1 MKGYSILETLIY
13 SAILALIAALSV
25 ASIIS
30 SWKGLQ
36 KSRVEGGLA
45 SNGEFVLER
54 ITRDIRL
61 AENVGLGS
69 LFSASPGVLEL
80 VFASTTVKY
89 SVSGQTIQRQE
100 GSAGPENLTS
110 LNARD
115 LSLTF
120 WQETVFSSKVSSRIV
135 KIEFTLE
142 SGEGNLVKQK
152 KFFGSAVLRGEY

>member
-1 MKGYSILETLIY
+1 MRGYSILETLIY

-36 KSRVEGGLA
+36 KSMVDGRLA

-69 LFSASPGVLEL
+69 IFGSSPGILEL
-80 VFASTTVKY
+80 VFGSTTTKY
-89 SVSGQTIQRQE
+89 FISGQTIQRRE
-100 GSAGPENLTS
+100 NVANPENITS
-110 LNARD
+110 GNVRVLN
-115 LSLTF
+115 LTF
-120 WQETVFSSKVSSRIV
+120 WQEFVSSHNVSSRII
-135 KIEFTLE
+135 KAEFVLE
-142 SGEGNLVKQK
+142 SGEGNLIKQK
-152 KFFGSAVLRGEY
+152 KFFLSTVLRENY